1 MQKMNAI
8 ERVRKEIASIISRS
22 PVPED
27 PLHSRNT
34 LEWVLRLTP
43 HPSVAL
49 QIAALGHDIERAT
62 PDRRVKKDAFRDYD
76 SFKLAHA
83 RESARILTDLIRRC
97 GVKDEALIASVK
109 ELVEKHELGGTPE
122 ADILKDADGLS
133 FFDVNLPLY
142 YLREGWQEAL
152 RRSLWGYRRLSERAK
167 EMLQYLTP
175 ESLVVQRLIER
186 TKRLTQWGMF

>member
-8 ERVRKEIASIISRS
+8 ERVKKEIASIISHS

-34 LEWVLRLTP
+34 LQWVLRLTP

-49 QIAALGHDIERAT
+49 QIAALGHDIERAI
-62 PDRRVKKDAFRDYD
+62 PDRRVKKEGFKDFN

-83 RESARILTDLIRRC
+83 KESARILTDLMQRC
-97 GVKDEALIASVK
+97 GIKDGALIASVK
-109 ELVEKHELGGTPE
+109 ELVEKHEFGGTPE

-175 ESLVVQRLIER
+175 ESLVTQRLIEQ
-186 TKRLTQWGMF
+186 TKRLTHWGMF